1 MSIKITFLG
10 TAGSVPT
17 PNRNLPAIFMK
28 RQNEQIMFDCGE
40 GTQRQMIRA
49 QTGFHKKLKILISH
63 LHGDHVLG
71 IPGLFQ
77 TMALMD
83 RKKKV
88 EVYGPVGIKQFL
100 DCSKDVLKFG
110 LSFPVEI
117 FEINPGVICE
127 EKEYSIKAIKSSHT
141 EESLSFGFFEKP
153 RPGKFYPEK
162 AKKLGV
168 PEGRLWSDLQKGE
181 TVTLSSGK
189 TIKPLDICGPMRRG
203 RKIIYTGDTRPI
215 KNFAI
220 FASKADLLIHE
231 STFDDSLIEKA
242 IADGHSTPSQAAKL
256 AKKAEVKKLVLTHIS
271 ARYPNTEIL
280 LEQAKKIFPNTIIA
294 NDLLE
299 LEMPFRDNSTNL

>member
-1 MSIKITFLG
+1 MSIKIIFLG

-17 PNRNLPAIFMK
+17 PNRNLSAIIIK
-28 RQNEQIMFDCGE
+28 RQNEQILLDCGE
-40 GTQRQMIRA
+40 GTQRQIIKA
-49 QTGFHKKLKILISH
+49 QTGFHKKLKILITH

-83 RKKKV
+83 RTKKV
-88 EVYGPVGIKQFL
+88 EVYGPIGIKQYI
-100 DCSKDVLKFG
+100 DCSKEVLKFG
-110 LSFPVEI
+110 LSFPIEI
-117 FEINPGVICE
+117 FEIKPGVICE
-127 EKEYSIKAIKSSHT
+127 EKGYIIRAIKSSHT

-162 AKKLGV
+162 ARKLGI
-168 PEGRLWSDLQKGE
+168 PEGRLWSKLQNGK
-181 TVTLSSGK
+181 TVKLSSEK
-189 TIKPLDICGPMRRG
+189 TIKPLDVTGPMRRG

-215 KNFAI
+215 KDFDI

-242 IADGHSTPSQAAKL
+242 LADGHSTPTQAAQL

-271 ARYPNTEIL
+271 ARYPNSEIL
-280 LEQAKKIFPNTIIA
+280 LEQAKSIFPNTIIA
-294 NDLLE
+294 NDLMELE
-299 LEMPFRDNSTNL
+299 LSFKDN